1 MYIEFREIFVILLWS
16 GFGGVYMGDQSSQ
29 EIETLRSKKKRSL
42 KRYRKNLACI
52 ERLEK
57 KLALLDDR
65 ITGLKSPSFSG
76 MPRGGVPVAIDDL
89 MSDKLDLEDRI
100 KRLKA
105 KSRGLKKAVCEEID
119 SLEDSRHCEILEA
132 HFIDGLSFDDIAEE
146 LGYTER
152 HVIKLYSEAIT
163 FLSLLTQ

>member
-1 MYIEFREIFVILLWS
+1 MD
-16 GFGGVYMGDQSSQ
+16 DQTSQ

-42 KRYRKNLACI
+42 RRYRKNLACI

-57 KLALLDDR
+57 KLVLLDDR
-65 ITGLKSPSFSG
+65 ITGLKSPSLSG
-76 MPRGGVPVAIDDL
+76 MPRGGVPVTIDDL
-89 MSDKLDLEDRI
+89 MSDKMDLEDRI

-105 KSRGLKKAVCEEID
+105 KSRDLKKAVCEEID
-119 SLEDSRHCEILEA
+119 SLEDSRYCEVLEA

-163 FLSLLTQ
+163 LLTVSEQ